1 MQRQHDVMC
10 IHETNFSQVE
20 TTYFLHEYLQ
30 GQCQANKVHHH
41 LLIGQLHAEET
52 QQSEEG
58 LVVFTATALLLTAQ
72 VDVSVELL
80 SVL

>member
-1 MQRQHDVMC
+1 MRL
-10 IHETNFSQVE
+10 HETNLSQE
-20 TTYFLHEYLQ
+20 KKTTHFLHEYLQ